1 LNGFFPSTLPL
12 EKLMRRSRLV
22 VGLIGAG
29 ICLGLLGWL
38 VASLSQFYIAIAAT
52 NPLLA
57 NTILWGILLVI
68 LLGAGAIAYY
78 FWQAQ
83 VRTNQKQRPIQL
95 PEQKSAVAAQN
106 IQAVRQQVAQIQDE
120 IARQAL
126 QLRSQSLEQQ
136 FTRQELQIVVFGTG
150 SAGKTSLVNALM
162 GRVVGETSPTLGTT
176 TVGQTYQ
183 LQLKNMPQ
191 TLLVT
196 DTPGLLE
203 VGVAGT
209 EREKAARQLATV
221 ADLIL
226 FVIDADLTQSEYQPL
241 NALRQ
246 IGKRLM
252 LVFNKTDRYTE
263 ADRDAIL
270 QRLQQR
276 LGMDPT
282 DIVAIAA
289 HPQAFQTPAGE
300 WVQPQPILIPLVR
313 RLVTILRAE
322 GEDLLA
328 DNLLLQSQRLGED
341 VRQLLNEQRQKQ
353 SDRIIQRFQWIGAGV
368 IWVTPIPMVDLLATA
383 AVNTQMVVELG
394 RIYGCDINLERAKE
408 LVLSLVKTMAG
419 LGIVTGAIELVT
431 TVLELSVGGYVI
443 GKGIQSITAAYLTRI
458 AGKSFMEYFGNDQ
471 DWGDGGI
478 SAVVQ
483 RQFQL
488 NRRDEFVKEFVK
500 DAITHLPREFNQVA
514 RSQSEHPQ

>member
-1 LNGFFPSTLPL
+1 
-12 EKLMRRSRLV
+12 MRQSRLIV
-22 VGLIGAG
+22 VLIGAG
-29 ICLGLLGWL
+29 IGLGLLGWL
-38 VASLSQFYIAIAAT
+38 LSSLSQFYLAIAAT
-52 NPLLA
+52 NVLLA
-57 NTILWGILLVI
+57 NAFLWGVVLLVLVGI
-68 LLGAGAIAYY
+68 GAIAYVL
-78 FWQAQ
+78 WRGNRRAA
-83 VRTNQKQRPIQL
+83 RKKQPIQL
-95 PEQKSAVAAQN
+95 PDQKSAVAAQN
-106 IQAVRQQVAQIQDE
+106 IQAVRSQVANIQDE
-120 IARQAL
+120 ITRQAL
-126 QLRSQSLEQQ
+126 QVRAQALAQQ

-176 TVGQTYQ
+176 TVGQTYR

-191 TLLVT
+191 SLLVT

-241 NALRQ
+241 HALRQ
-246 IGKRLM
+246 IGKRLI
-252 LVFNKTDRYTE
+252 LVFNKIDRYTE
-263 ADRDAIL
+263 ADRTAIL
-270 QRLQQR
+270 QRLQER
-276 LGMDPT
+276 LGMAPE

-300 WVQPQPILIPLVR
+300 WVQPKPSLTALVR
-313 RLVTILRAE
+313 RLVVVLRAE

-341 VRQLLNEQRQKQ
+341 VRQLLTEQRQKQ
-353 SDRIIQRFQWIGAGV
+353 GDRIIQRFQWIGAGV

-383 AVNTQMVVELG
+383 AVNAQMVVELG

-408 LVLSLVKTMAG
+408 LVLSLAKTMAG
-419 LGIVTGAIELVT
+419 LGIVTGAIEVVT
-431 TVLELSVGGYVI
+431 TVLELSVGGYVM
-443 GKGIQSITAAYLTRI
+443 GKGIQSVTAAYLTRI
-458 AGKSFMEYFGNDQ
+458 AGKSFIEYFSNEQ

-488 NRRDEFVKEFVK
+488 NRRDEFVKAFVK
-500 DAITHLPREFNQVA
+500 EAIAHLPREF
-514 RSQSEHPQ
+514 SQLTMPQPQTEENKMQ